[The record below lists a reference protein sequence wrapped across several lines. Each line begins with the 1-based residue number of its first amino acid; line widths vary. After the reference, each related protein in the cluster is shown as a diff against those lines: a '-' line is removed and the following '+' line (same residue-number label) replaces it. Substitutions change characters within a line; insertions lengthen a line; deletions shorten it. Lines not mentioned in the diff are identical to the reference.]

1 LFLFLLSTTVLVQAI
16 SVLVHMALLSGL
28 PQSARVV
35 AEITPLGGAEEW
47 AAEAS
52 QMAVAQP
59 AADRVMMEAAAAAA
73 DQAAIP
79 ARLVWQPFLQ
89 QAESLPD
96 AERVQEE
103 PAAAAE
109 GRSPEDVYAE
119 NLPAADRIQVEPAV
133 EQEHSPD
140 VVYADEAPQPERVM
154 AKKIGKGQL
163 FFKTTITRRL

>member
-1 LFLFLLSTTVLVQAI
+1 
-16 SVLVHMALLSGL
+16 MAMLSGL

-47 AAEAS
+47 AAEAAS

-79 ARLVWQPFLQ
+79 ARLVWQPFIQ
-89 QAESLPD
+89 QAESMPD

-119 NLPAADRIQVEPAV
+119 NLPAAERIQVEPAV
-133 EQEHSPD
+133 EHSPD

-154 AKKIGKGQL
+154 AKKIGKEQL
-163 FFKTTITRRL
+163 FFTTTINTRRLLSTL

>member
-1 LFLFLLSTTVLVQAI
+1 
-16 SVLVHMALLSGL
+16 MALLLGL

-47 AAEAS
+47 ASEAAS

-73 DQAAIP
+73 EQASIP
-79 ARLVWQPFLQ
+79 ARLVWQPFIQ

-119 NLPAADRIQVEPAV
+119 SLPAAERIQVEPAV

-154 AKKIGKGQL
+154 AKKIGKEQL
-163 FFKTTITRRL
+163 FLPLIPADCYRHFAL

>member
-1 LFLFLLSTTVLVQAI
+1 
-16 SVLVHMALLSGL
+16 MALLSGL

-47 AAEAS
+47 AAEA
-52 QMAVAQP
+52 VAQP

-73 DQAAIP
+73 EQAAIP

-119 NLPAADRIQVEPAV
+119 NLPAAERIQVEPAV
-133 EQEHSPD
+133 EQQHSPD

-154 AKKIGKGQL
+154 AKKIGKEQL
-163 FFKTTITRRL
+163 FLPVQQANCYRHFIL

>member
-1 LFLFLLSTTVLVQAI
+1 
-16 SVLVHMALLSGL
+16 MALLSGL

-52 QMAVAQP
+52 QLAVAQP

-119 NLPAADRIQVEPAV
+119 NLPAAERIQVEPAA
-133 EQEHSPD
+133 EHSPD

-154 AKKIGKGQL
+154 AKKIGKEQL
-163 FFKTTITRRL
+163 FLPVLQENCYRHFML